1 MTETTELPRIVPPF
15 SPIAFTVAL
24 IGAPLL
30 VTLVG
35 GVFLIP
41 IAALI
46 FGGPVYLIAGTPV
59 LLWMVGRYPPA
70 FDTYACAG
78 LITNML
84 IFLLVCILTS
94 SITKG
99 TVDLEPL
106 ALILIWGTAFAP
118 IWAGTFGYLYARFT
132 RSNPT

>member
-1 MTETTELPRIVPPF
+1 MTETTELPRTVPPF
-15 SPIAFTVAL
+15 SPIAFTAAL

-35 GVFLIP
+35 GVLLIP

-59 LLWMVGRYPPA
+59 LLWMIGRFPPE
-70 FDTYACAG
+70 FENYALAG
-78 LITNML
+78 LLTNL
-84 IFLLVCILTS
+84 ALLTVAGLLQEIPQSSIPIDTVGFLLPGVI
-94 SITKG
+94 
-99 TVDLEPL
+99 
-106 ALILIWGTAFAP
+106 FAP
-118 IWAGTFGYLYARFT
+118 LWAGTFGYLYARFT

>member
-1 MTETTELPRIVPPF
+1 MTETTELPRTVPPF
-15 SPIAFTVAL
+15 SPIAFTAAL

-35 GVFLIP
+35 GVLLIP

-59 LLWMVGRYPPA
+59 LLWMIGRFPPE
-70 FDTYACAG
+70 FENYALAG
-78 LITNML
+78 LLTNL
-84 IFLLVCILTS
+84 ALLTVAGLLQEIPQSSIPIDTVWFLLPGVI
-94 SITKG
+94 
-99 TVDLEPL
+99 
-106 ALILIWGTAFAP
+106 FAP
-118 IWAGTFGYLYARFT
+118 LWAGTFGYLYARFT